1 MEYRTRRRTSPRHP
15 YPPRRPVPATGSPAP
30 AATTSRAPC
39 PINQSIKSPTNPP
52 SPPQPQDRRD
62 DTDHPLHTQN
72 HHTIQH
78 SAPNTQPPHTH
89 AAAAAAIDRH
99 RLPSCSNNNSSS
111 ATDRDGIDQSH
122 LASAHFAVA
131 PTPARE
137 PSGRFHQQRLAPSRV
152 ADSQLTPPWPLRRRH
167 WPPPSLSVKLRVVVS
182 ALCGGDDSFVV
193 LSPLCSRVV

>member
-1 MEYRTRRRTSPRHP
+1 MNRRHRSQNHRTQEREREREKERERERERERDHIPSIAASDRGRRSYVEYRTRRRTSPRHP

-52 SPPQPQDRRD
+52 SPPHPHDRTD

-122 LASAHFAVA
+122 LASAHFAV
-131 PTPARE
+131 
-137 PSGRFHQQRLAPSRV
+137 
-152 ADSQLTPPWPLRRRH
+152 
-167 WPPPSLSVKLRVVVS
+167 
-182 ALCGGDDSFVV
+182 
-193 LSPLCSRVV
+193 